1 MSTFKDLLS
10 LKNQKVLKIMNIF
23 WYISIV
29 FNIISI
35 TLLTIFLKYYITIDL
50 FFISKEIATTSLI
63 TLSFSYICSLMFE
76 NYFLKM

>member
-10 LKNQKVLKIMNIF
+10 LKNPKVLKIMNIF

-35 TLLTIFLKYYITIDL
+35 ALLTIFSKYYITIDL